1 MMRVR
6 MKPSSVERFEEVA
19 EALGLSAADAHRR
32 ALAEFVIRNE
42 KKVGKR

>member
-6 MKPSSVERFEEVA
+6 MKPSSVTRFEEVA
-19 EALGLSAADAHRR
+19 QAMGLSASDAHRR

-42 KKVGKR
+42 KKVGKK